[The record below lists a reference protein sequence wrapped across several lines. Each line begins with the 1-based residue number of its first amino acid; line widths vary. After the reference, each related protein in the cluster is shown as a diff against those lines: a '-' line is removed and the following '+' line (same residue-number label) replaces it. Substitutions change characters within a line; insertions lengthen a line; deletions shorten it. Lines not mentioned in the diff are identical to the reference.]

1 MTKKIKD
8 TDYLAVSAR
17 VRAMENSL
25 LTRERM
31 EQVLE
36 ARTDEEAVKILQE
49 CGYPELDPARPEA
62 MDAALSQVREA
73 TLADLSDGIPDARY
87 LDIFKL
93 KYDYHNAKALVKGEA
108 TGADVRRLLVSGG
121 RYSCRQLLE
130 GFQKD
135 ALSGVSARIQQAV
148 AAARRILAD
157 TRDPQQCDIL
167 LDKACY
173 EEMARLAEDCAS
185 PFLKGYVRLC
195 ADTANLRTAVRVAR
209 MGKGSDFLLHVLLPG
224 GSVAESA
231 LAAARPEDLGSLF
244 QAGALEK
251 AARLGARAAQPDG
264 GPLLAFE
271 RECDNALTRYVAAAK
286 RVPFGEEPVI
296 AFLHAKDAEL
306 TAVRTIL
313 SGRRAG
319 LDEAMIWERLRE
331 CYV

>member
-1 MTKKIKD
+1 MSQTRKKD
-8 TDYLAVSAR
+8 TDYVTVSTR
-17 VRAMENSL
+17 IHAMENRL
-25 LTRERM
+25 LNRERIERM
-31 EQVLE
+31 ISAPSEDEALKVL
-36 ARTDEEAVKILQE
+36 DE
-49 CGYPELDPARPEA
+49 CGYDSTAGGSVESRLAGAR
-62 MDAALSQVREA
+62 AAL
-73 TLADLSDGIPDARY
+73 
-87 LDIFKL
+87 LDEVQAAVPEPRLVDVFRL

-135 ALSGVSARIQQAV
+135 ALSGVSARFQQAV

-195 ADTANLRTAVRVAR
+195 ADTVNLRTAVRVAR

-331 CYV
+331 RYV

>member
-1 MTKKIKD
+1 MSQTRKKD
-8 TDYLAVSAR
+8 TDYVTVSTR
-17 VRAMENSL
+17 IHAMENRL
-25 LTRERM
+25 LNRERIERM
-31 EQVLE
+31 ISAPSEDEALKVL
-36 ARTDEEAVKILQE
+36 DE
-49 CGYPELDPARPEA
+49 CGYGSTAGGSVESRLAGAR
-62 MDAALSQVREA
+62 AAL
-73 TLADLSDGIPDARY
+73 
-87 LDIFKL
+87 LDEVQAAVPEPRLVDVFRL

-135 ALSGVSARIQQAV
+135 ALSGVSARFQQAI
-148 AAARRILAD
+148 AAARRTLAD

-313 SGRRAG
+313 SSRRAG

>member
-1 MTKKIKD
+1 MSQTRKKD
-8 TDYLAVSAR
+8 TDYVTVSTR
-17 VRAMENSL
+17 IHAMENRL
-25 LTRERM
+25 LNRERIERM
-31 EQVLE
+31 ISAPSEDEALKVL
-36 ARTDEEAVKILQE
+36 DE
-49 CGYPELDPARPEA
+49 CGYGSTAGGSVESRLAGAR
-62 MDAALSQVREA
+62 AAL
-73 TLADLSDGIPDARY
+73 
-87 LDIFKL
+87 LDEVQAAVPEPRLVDVFRL

-108 TGADVRRLLVSGG
+108 TGADVHRLLVAGG

-135 ALSGVSARIQQAV
+135 ALSGVSARFQQAV

-224 GSVAESA
+224 VLCTVG
-231 LAAARPEDLGSLF
+231 
-244 QAGALEK
+244 
-251 AARLGARAAQPDG
+251 RAHLQAQPDG

>member
-1 MTKKIKD
+1 M
-8 TDYLAVSAR
+8 
-17 VRAMENSL
+17 
-25 LTRERM
+25 
-31 EQVLE
+31 
-36 ARTDEEAVKILQE
+36 
-49 CGYPELDPARPEA
+49 
-62 MDAALSQVREA
+62 
-73 TLADLSDGIPDARY
+73 
-87 LDIFKL
+87 
-93 KYDYHNAKALVKGEA
+93 H
-108 TGADVRRLLVSGG
+108 RLLVSGG
-121 RYSCRQLLE
+121 RDSCRQLLE

-135 ALSGVSARIQQAV
+135 ALSGVSARFQQAV
-148 AAARRILAD
+148 AAARRILAG

>member
-1 MTKKIKD
+1 MI
-8 TDYLAVSAR
+8 SAPSEDE
-17 VRAMENSL
+17 AL
-25 LTRERM
+25 K
-31 EQVLE
+31 VL
-36 ARTDEEAVKILQE
+36 DE
-49 CGYPELDPARPEA
+49 CGYDSTAGGSVESRLAGAR
-62 MDAALSQVREA
+62 AAL
-73 TLADLSDGIPDARY
+73 
-87 LDIFKL
+87 LDEVQAAVPEPRLVDVFRL

-135 ALSGVSARIQQAV
+135 ALSGVSARFQQAV

-251 AARLGARAAQPDG
+251 AAQPDG

>member
-1 MTKKIKD
+1 MLD
-8 TDYLAVSAR
+8 EVQAAV
-17 VRAMENSL
+17 
-25 LTRERM
+25 
-31 EQVLE
+31 
-36 ARTDEEAVKILQE
+36 
-49 CGYPELDPARPEA
+49 PEPRLVDVFR
-62 MDAALSQVREA
+62 
-73 TLADLSDGIPDARY
+73 
-87 LDIFKL
+87 L

-135 ALSGVSARIQQAV
+135 ALSGVSARFQQAV

-271 RECDNALTRYVAAAK
+271 RECDNALTRYVAAGKA
-286 RVPFGEEPVI
+286 RALWRRAGYC
-296 AFLHAKDAEL
+296 
-306 TAVRTIL
+306 L
-313 SGRRAG
+313 SACQGRRAHG
-319 LDEAMIWERLRE
+319 RAHHSFRPPRRAGRGHDLGAAAGMLCVRKGG
-331 CYV
+331 